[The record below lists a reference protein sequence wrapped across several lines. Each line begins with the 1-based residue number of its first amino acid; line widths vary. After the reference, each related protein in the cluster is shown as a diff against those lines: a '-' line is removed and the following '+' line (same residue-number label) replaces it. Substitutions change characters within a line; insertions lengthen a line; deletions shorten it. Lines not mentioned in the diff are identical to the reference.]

1 MKTPADTLHDSS
13 HSSLFDATLSS
24 ASSSNATLSNATLSN
39 VTLPNASPMLY
50 LASQSPRRVELLQQ
64 LGLQFEK
71 LSLDVDEA
79 RNSGELP
86 EDFVGRLG
94 LDKAM
99 AGYRALID
107 QSLPLL
113 STSPF
118 AVLGADTIVV
128 CDDKILGK
136 PTGEADAGQ
145 ILRLLSGRSH
155 SVYTSVSVI
164 FSDTSGEYSVHS
176 ITNKTQVTFRTIE
189 PAEVK
194 WYWQSGE
201 PKDKAGAYGIQ
212 GLGAIFV
219 SQLEGSYSSV
229 VGLPLFE
236 TSQLLSQL
244 GFCFNA
250 TDNHV

>member
-1 MKTPADTLHDSS
+1 MTTLTDTPLSLSNPTSS
-13 HSSLFDATLSS
+13 DSSLFY
-24 ASSSNATLSNATLSN
+24 
-39 VTLPNASPMLY
+39 ASPVLY

-71 LSLDVDEA
+71 LCLDVDEA

-94 LDKAM
+94 FDKAA

-107 QSLPLL
+107 QSMSPSPTMPL
-113 STSPF
+113 

-128 CDDKILGK
+128 CDDDILGK
-136 PTGEADAGQ
+136 PSGEADAEQ
-145 ILRLLSGRSH
+145 MLQLLSGRTH
-155 SVYTSVSVI
+155 SVYTSVTVI
-164 FSDTSGEYSVHS
+164 SGDLSGEYSTHS
-176 ITNKTQVTFRTIE
+176 ITSKTQVTFRTIKPE
-189 PAEVK
+189 EVK

-201 PKDKAGAYGIQ
+201 PMDKAGAYGIQ

-219 SQLEGSYSSV
+219 SRIEGSYSGV

-236 TSQLLSQL
+236 TSQLLSKL
-244 GFCFNA
+244 GFCFK
-250 TDNHV
+250 

>member
-1 MKTPADTLHDSS
+1 MKIIMKTPADTPRSSSNPISFDSS
-13 HSSLFDATLSS
+13 LSS
-24 ASSSNATLSNATLSN
+24 AAPA
-39 VTLPNASPMLY
+39 LY

-71 LSLDVDEA
+71 LCLDVDEA
-79 RNSGELP
+79 RNSGEHP

-94 LDKAM
+94 FDKAM

-107 QSLPLL
+107 QSLPLSL
-113 STSPF
+113 TAPL

-128 CDDKILGK
+128 CDDTILGK
-136 PTGEADAGQ
+136 PAGEADAEQ
-145 ILRLLSGRSH
+145 MLRLLSGRTH

-164 FSDTSGEYSVHS
+164 SGDTSGEYSTQS
-176 ITNKTQVTFRTIE
+176 ITSKTQVTFRTIE
-189 PAEVK
+189 PEEVQ

-201 PKDKAGAYGIQ
+201 PIDKAGAYGIQ

-219 SQLEGSYSSV
+219 SRIEGSYSGV

-236 TSQLLSQL
+236 TSQLLSKL
-244 GFCFNA
+244 GFCFK
-250 TDNHV
+250 

>member
-1 MKTPADTLHDSS
+1 MRTSANTPRPSGNPISS
-13 HSSLFDATLSS
+13 NSTLSYT
-24 ASSSNATLSNATLSN
+24 APA
-39 VTLPNASPMLY
+39 LY

-71 LSLDVDEA
+71 LCLDVDEA

-107 QSLPLL
+107 QSLSSIPAG
-113 STSPF
+113 PF

-128 CDDKILGK
+128 CDDDVLGK
-136 PTGEADAGQ
+136 PTGEADAAQ
-145 ILRLLSGRSH
+145 MLRRLSGRTH
-155 SVYTSVSVI
+155 GVYTSVSVI
-164 FSDTSGEYSVHS
+164 LSNISGEYSVHS
-176 ITNKTQVTFRTIE
+176 IISKTQVTFRTIQ
-189 PAEVK
+189 PAEVQ
-194 WYWQSGE
+194 WYWHSGE
-201 PKDKAGAYGIQ
+201 PTDKAGAYGIQ

-219 SQLEGSYSSV
+219 SRIEGSYSGV

-236 TSQLLSQL
+236 TSQLLTDL
-244 GFCFNA
+244 GFHFKP
-250 TDNHV
+250 

>member
-1 MKTPADTLHDSS
+1 MKTPADTLHVSS
-13 HSSLFDATLSS
+13 HASLFDATLSDT
-24 ASSSNATLSNATLSN
+24 TLSSTTL
-39 VTLPNASPMLY
+39 TNASPTLY
-50 LASQSPRRVELLQQ
+50 LASQSPRRGELLQQ

-71 LSLDVDEA
+71 VCLDVDEA

-113 STSPF
+113 AASPF

-128 CDDKILGK
+128 CDDKVLGK
-136 PTGEADAGQ
+136 PTSEADAGQ

-155 SVYTSVSVI
+155 NVYTSVSVVY
-164 FSDTSGEYSVHS
+164 SDANGEYSVHS

-201 PKDKAGAYGIQ
+201 PRDKAGAYGIQ

-250 TDNHV
+250 SDNHV

>member
-1 MKTPADTLHDSS
+1 MKTPSDTPHASS
-13 HSSLFDATLSS
+13 HSSLFDATLS
-24 ASSSNATLSNATLSN
+24 NT
-39 VTLPNASPMLY
+39 SPALY

-71 LSLDVDEA
+71 LCLDVDEA

-107 QSLPLL
+107 QPLPLL

-145 ILRLLSGRSH
+145 ILLLLSGRSH

-164 FSDTSGEYSVHS
+164 FSDVSGKYSVHS

-219 SQLEGSYSSV
+219 SRLEGSYSSV

-250 TDNHV
+250 TDAPV

>member
-1 MKTPADTLHDSS
+1 MIMKTPADTLRFSGDSTLLNAAPLDATPLNATPS
-13 HSSLFDATLSS
+13 DATLPD
-24 ASSSNATLSNATLSN
+24 ASLSNAGPT
-39 VTLPNASPMLY
+39 LY

-71 LSLDVDEA
+71 LCIDVNEA

-107 QSLPLL
+107 QPLSSLPAV
-113 STSPF
+113 PF

-128 CDDKILGK
+128 CDDDILGK
-136 PTGEADAGQ
+136 PAGEADAGKMLQ
-145 ILRLLSGRSH
+145 LLSGRTH
-155 SVYTSVSVI
+155 HVYTSVSVI
-164 FSDTSGEYSVHS
+164 SSDVSGSYSVHS

-189 PAEVK
+189 PEEVK
-194 WYWQSGE
+194 WYWSSGE
-201 PKDKAGAYGIQ
+201 PSDKAGAYGIQ

-219 SQLEGSYSSV
+219 SCIKGSYSSV

-236 TSQLLSQL
+236 TGQLLSEL
-244 GFCFNA
+244 GFHFKS
-250 TDNHV
+250 

>member
-1 MKTPADTLHDSS
+1 MKIIMQTPADTPRSSSNHTSS
-13 HSSLFDATLSS
+13 HSTASNSSLSD
-24 ASSSNATLSNATLSN
+24 
-39 VTLPNASPMLY
+39 ASPSLY

-71 LSLDVDEA
+71 LCLDVDEA

-94 LDKAM
+94 FDKAM

-107 QSLPLL
+107 QSPSLSSPLPLT
-113 STSPF
+113 STAPL

-128 CDDKILGK
+128 CDDTILGK
-136 PTGEADAGQ
+136 PAGEADAEQ
-145 ILRLLSGRSH
+145 MLQLLSGRTH

-164 FSDTSGEYSVHS
+164 SGDLSGEYSTHS

-189 PAEVK
+189 PEEVK

-201 PKDKAGAYGIQ
+201 PIDKAGAYGIQ
-212 GLGAIFV
+212 GLGAVFV
-219 SQLEGSYSSV
+219 SRIEGSYSGV

-236 TSQLLSQL
+236 TSQLLSKL
-244 GFCFNA
+244 GFCFK
-250 TDNHV
+250 

>member
-1 MKTPADTLHDSS
+1 MKIIMQTPADTPRSSSNHTSS
-13 HSSLFDATLSS
+13 HSTASN
-24 ASSSNATLSNATLSN
+24 SSSSD
-39 VTLPNASPMLY
+39 ASPLLY

-71 LSLDVDEA
+71 LCLDVDEA

-94 LDKAM
+94 FDKAM

-107 QSLPLL
+107 QSLSLSPTAPL
-113 STSPF
+113 

-128 CDDKILGK
+128 CDDNILGK
-136 PTGEADAGQ
+136 PAGEADAEQ
-145 ILRLLSGRSH
+145 MLRLLSGRTH

-164 FSDTSGEYSVHS
+164 SGDLSGEYSTHS

-189 PAEVK
+189 PEEVK

-201 PKDKAGAYGIQ
+201 PIDKAGAYGIQ
-212 GLGAIFV
+212 GLGAVFV
-219 SQLEGSYSSV
+219 SRIEGSYSGV

-236 TSQLLSQL
+236 TSQLLSKL
-244 GFCFNA
+244 GFRFK
-250 TDNHV
+250 

>member
-1 MKTPADTLHDSS
+1 MKTPADTPHASS
-13 HSSLFDATLSS
+13 HSSLLDATL
-24 ASSSNATLSNATLSN
+24 ADTTLSNA
-39 VTLPNASPMLY
+39 SPTLY

-71 LSLDVDEA
+71 LCLDVDEA

-113 STSPF
+113 ATLPF

-136 PTGEADAGQ
+136 PTSEADAGQ

-155 SVYTSVSVI
+155 SVYTGVSVI
-164 FSDTSGEYSVHS
+164 YSDTSGEYSVHS
-176 ITNKTQVTFRTIE
+176 MTNKTQVTFRTIE

-201 PKDKAGAYGIQ
+201 PRDKAGAYGIQ

-244 GFCFNA
+244 GFCFNT
-250 TDNHV
+250 TDALV

>member
-1 MKTPADTLHDSS
+1 MKTSANTPRPLGSS
-13 HSSLFDATLSS
+13 TSSQSNLSS
-24 ASSSNATLSNATLSN
+24 
-39 VTLPNASPMLY
+39 VSPALY

-71 LSLDVDEA
+71 LCLDVDEA

-107 QSLPLL
+107 QPLL
-113 STSPF
+113 PDAPF

-128 CDDKILGK
+128 CEGDILGK
-136 PTGEADAGQ
+136 PTGEADAAQ
-145 ILRLLSGRSH
+145 MLRRLSGRTH

-164 FSDTSGEYSVHS
+164 LSHVNGEYSVHS
-176 ITNKTQVTFRTIE
+176 VTSKTQVTFRTIE
-189 PAEVK
+189 PVEVQ
-194 WYWQSGE
+194 WYWHSGE
-201 PKDKAGAYGIQ
+201 PTDKAGAYGIQ

-219 SQLEGSYSSV
+219 SRIEGSYSGV

-236 TSQLLSQL
+236 TSQLLSDL
-244 GFCFNA
+244 GFHFKS
-250 TDNHV
+250 